1 MSKLSKEMLFA
12 YGAHIPGSY
21 KDLKKTDLKYT
32 DIKFGCVRS
41 QGSTSLYDY
50 TCNVTFSVGID
61 TTLDSDAACK
71 LAMINA
77 ITNQVFCEFREPL
90 IELEMELHSD
100 NTKNALALT
109 SKIRR
114 MMFDE

>member
-1 MSKLSKEMLFA
+1 MSKLSRDLWFA
-12 YGAHIPGSY
+12 YGARVTSTFNG
-21 KDLKKTDLKYT
+21 LKKTDLKYT
-32 DIKFGCVRS
+32 DIKFGCTHS
-41 QGSTSLYDY
+41 QGPTSLYDY
-50 TCNVTFSVGID
+50 TCKVTFSVSLN
-61 TTLDSDAACK
+61 TTLDSEAACK

-77 ITNQVFCEFREPL
+77 ITNQVFGEFREPL